1 MAVSASLFR
10 ALSRQAR
17 RAAAQLER
25 STIAAMQLV
34 TGTVVD
40 GKVVIEGAPLEEGA
54 VVAVLARGADEP
66 FTLSEQ
72 QENELLAAME
82 EIERGDFV
90 TVDELL
96 ESLRKYG

>member
-1 MAVSASLFR
+1 
-10 ALSRQAR
+10 
-17 RAAAQLER
+17 
-25 STIAAMQLV
+25 MQLV
-34 TGTVVD
+34 TGTVVN

-82 EIERGDFV
+82 EIERSDFV
-90 TVDELL
+90 TLDELL
-96 ESLRKYG
+96 ESLRKYMPAPWETL

>member
-1 MAVSASLFR
+1 
-10 ALSRQAR
+10 
-17 RAAAQLER
+17 
-25 STIAAMQLV
+25 MQIV
-34 TGTVVD
+34 TGTVVN

-90 TVDELL
+90 TLDELV